1 MNKLYILLALTALA
15 GSLFSCDSNI
25 YNASMPMTLDIPN
38 HVYCMVEDVD
48 ANNTEGY
55 ALTVAKANVTIDCQG
70 WSITGDGTGTGIYSD
85 QNGTIITNCPAIT
98 AFAYGITLSGTQ
110 QAQVMESTITSAV
123 TSALYLIGVSQY
135 GTFNHLTLTGTGGA
149 YALDMELGGNDGY
162 NVFGN
167 STMTS
172 DIEAA
177 IYLSEANSNTFEN
190 ISAKSNE
197 ASAIYISLSTNNHIT
212 NSIITSTLS
221 NGFGFNTDVHNNT
234 ASNNTIVAGNL
245 CFDLTGSGGMFF
257 GNNCTSDLWVSDSS
271 ELGNTFNDST
281 SGNIWNLADGTPASA
296 DCDISGTT
304 WATSGTDLPFSNET
318 ACLNGTYWVGN
329 SFDAFPW
336 AGTGGIALC
345 NLTVVAGTGGT
356 ATGSQ
361 TDMECGEAYTAVNAT
376 ASEGYAFDQWGLD
389 GDCELYTDANIS
401 ENNVAVYSGE
411 CTATAAFTSI
421 PTPPTPINVNYTNY
435 STPNV
440 TGFGSAFDYSKGV
453 MTTATGWADAF
464 GLMVLGTIFI
474 CFYIIGSRYTQE
486 RALVYSM
493 FMVVV
498 VAFLMVSGNF
508 LDPKWLILSIVGLL
522 ASVYFAGRV
531 SQ

>member
-1 MNKLYILLALTALA
+1 MMKQLLFVLMLVSSLA
-15 GSLFSCDSNI
+15 FACDSNI
-25 YNASMPMTLDIPN
+25 YNVSMPMTLDLPN

-48 ANNTEGY
+48 ANNTGGNAFDVVE
-55 ALTVAKANVTIDCQG
+55 TNITIDCQG
-70 WSITGDGTGTGIYSD
+70 WTITGDGTGNGVYSD
-85 QNGTIITNCPAIT
+85 QNRTRVESCNIGSFETGIVTFGNSGSIANTTTNSSIYMCSS
-98 AFAYGITLSGTQ
+98 YNTLSNISASNDGSTNNFVLSVNTIVGEGTCY
-110 QAQVMESTITSAV
+110 S
-123 TSALYLIGVSQY
+123 LNN
-135 GTFNHLTLTGTGGA
+135 TFNHLTLTGTGGA
-149 YALDMELGGNDGY
+149 NALDMELGGNDGY

-271 ELGNTFNDST
+271 VGGNTFNGST
-281 SGNIWNLADGTPASA
+281 SGNIWNFANGTPSWAVYA
-296 DCDISGTT
+296 TAVVGAPG
-304 WATSGTDLPFSNET
+304 WATSGTVPF
-318 ACLNGTYWVGN
+318 
-329 SFDAFPW
+329 
-336 AGTGGIALC
+336 
-345 NLTVVAGTGGT
+345 
-356 ATGSQ
+356 
-361 TDMECGEAYTAVNAT
+361 NAT
-376 ASEGYAFDQWGLD
+376 NTPTEWSGVS
-389 GDCELYTDANIS
+389 GDFHPWTGNEY
-401 ENNVAVYSGE
+401 V
-411 CTATAAFTSI
+411 
-421 PTPPTPINVNYTNY
+421 TPPIPPPTINVNYTNY

-440 TGFGSAFDYSKGV
+440 TGFGGAFDYSKTV

-464 GLMVLGTIFI
+464 GLMVLGTIFL
-474 CFYIIGSRYTQE
+474 CFYIIGSRYSQE
-486 RALVYSM
+486 RALVYTM
-493 FMVVV
+493 FMTVV